1 MSNFSIIFIN
11 LKAAI
16 AVVAAREPALTALL
30 VLVWGRV
37 SRMAARLERLVALWR
52 AGKLPKAR
60 HPSRAGLQ
68 RAAGVR
74 RGYPTAAGWLAA
86 EVWEARAYGTQ
97 LAHALT
103 EAEMV
108 AFLAA
113 VPQAGRILRPLYR
126 MLGVGVTVA
135 RAGARR
141 AVRPVAPALAP
152 ALAPAPVPAGL
163 VLGPDGR
170 FFYV

>member
-1 MSNFSIIFIN
+1 MNHFSIIFTN

-52 AGKLPKAR
+52 AGKLPAR
-60 HPSRAGLQ
+60 RPSRAGAV
-68 RAAGVR
+68 RATGIR
-74 RGYPTAAGWLAA
+74 ERYPTAPGWLVA
-86 EVWEARAYGTQ
+86 EVWEARAYGSQ
-97 LAHALT
+97 LAHALA

-135 RAGARR
+135 RAR
-141 AVRPVAPALAP
+141 APRAAWTVG
-152 ALAPAPVPAGL
+152 PAPMLAGL
-163 VLGPDGR
+163 VRGPDGR